1 MISIT
6 LLFIALTLYLFYFA
20 ITGKEIEI
28 ENIDRIIAFTTAEF
42 CLELLSMIIYIAQ
55 KVLK

>member
-6 LLFIALTLYLFYFA
+6 LLFIALTLHLLYFA

-28 ENIDRIIAFTTAEF
+28 ENIDRITAFATAELF
-42 CLELLSMIIYIAQ
+42 LELLSMIIYIAQ